1 MTLRIAH
8 VNVSKDYRGGERQTE
23 LLARELEKTDIQQ
36 ILVAR
41 RDAPLAERCQNIDLE
56 IRTVSGNP
64 LTVAMA
70 TKDVDLVHAHDGRS
84 VYGAYLRSL
93 ISKVPYIATRRINN
107 PIRNRYLA
115 HKVYQRAASVVA
127 VASKVAETVK
137 SFDSEVNVQVIYSGS
152 SGFSVNQK
160 QSDLIK
166 SSFPGKFLVGN
177 IGALENQQK
186 GQEYVIEVARDLQ
199 HSHPDI
205 QFLLIGEGRDE
216 KMLKKSAVTLK
227 SIFFT
232 GFVENVGDYLA
243 ALDLFILPSN
253 KEGIGGIL
261 IDAMEQKVPIIA
273 SRVGGIPEIV
283 HDKKNGIL
291 IDPRSPDQL
300 KAAILRL
307 HASEQKRR
315 TLGSQGYELAK
326 NFTANVM
333 AQKYLNLYR
342 NTVKTKLNY
351 DH

>member
-1 MTLRIAH
+1 MTLKIAH
-8 VNVSKDYRGGERQTE
+8 VNVSKGYRGGERQTE
-23 LLARELEKTDIQQ
+23 LLARELEKADVQQ

-41 RDAPLAERCQNIDLE
+41 RGAPLIERCQKIDLE

-64 LTVAMA
+64 LTVAIA
-70 TKDVDLVHAHDGRS
+70 TKDVDLIHAHDGRS

-93 ISKVPYIATRRINN
+93 ISGIPYVATRRINN
-107 PIRNRYLA
+107 PIRNHYLA
-115 HKVYQRAASVVA
+115 HKAYQRAASVVA

-137 SFDSEVNVQVIYSGS
+137 NFDSEVNVQVIYSGS
-152 SGFSVNQK
+152 SGLSVNRK
-160 QSDLIK
+160 QLDLIK
-166 SSFPGKFLVGN
+166 NSFPGKFLIGN

-186 GQEYVIEVARDLQ
+186 GQEYIIEVALDLQ

-205 QFLLIGEGRDE
+205 QFLLIGGGKDE
-216 KMLKKSAVTLK
+216 KILKKAAVMLKN
-227 SIFFT
+227 ICFT

-243 ALDLFILPSN
+243 AIDLFILPSN

-283 HDKKNGIL
+283 NDEKNGIL

-307 HASEQKRR
+307 HASEQQRR
-315 TLGSQGYELAK
+315 TLGDQGYELAK
-326 NFTANVM
+326 NFTANIM

-342 NTVKTKLNY
+342 NTVKPSS
-351 DH
+351 

>member
-8 VNVSKDYRGGERQTE
+8 VNVSKGYRGGERQTE
-23 LLARELEKTDIQQ
+23 LLARELEKADVQQ

-41 RDAPLAERCQNIDLE
+41 RGAPLVERCQKIDLE

-64 LTVAMA
+64 LTVTMA
-70 TKDVDLVHAHDGRS
+70 TKDVDLIHAHDGRS

-93 ISKVPYIATRRINN
+93 ISGIPYIATRRINN
-107 PIRNRYLA
+107 PIRNHHLA
-115 HKVYQRAASVVA
+115 HRVYQRAASVVA
-127 VASKVAETVK
+127 VASKIAETVK
-137 SFDSEVNVQVIYSGS
+137 NFDSEVNVQVIYSGS
-152 SGFSVNQK
+152 SGLSVNRK
-160 QSDLIK
+160 QLDLIK
-166 SSFPGKFLVGN
+166 NSFPGKFLIGN

-186 GQEYVIEVARDLQ
+186 GQEYIIEVALDLQ

-205 QFLLIGEGRDE
+205 QFLLIGGGKDE
-216 KMLKKSAVTLK
+216 KMLKKAAVTLK
-227 SIFFT
+227 NLCFT

-243 ALDLFILPSN
+243 AIDLFILPSN

-283 HDKKNGIL
+283 HDEKNGIL

-307 HASEQKRR
+307 HASEQQRR
-315 TLGSQGYELAK
+315 TLGDQGYELAK
-326 NFTANVM
+326 NFTANIM
-333 AQKYLNLYR
+333 AQKYLSLYR
-342 NTVKTKLNY
+342 NTVKPSS
-351 DH
+351 

>member
-1 MTLRIAH
+1 
-8 VNVSKDYRGGERQTE
+8 
-23 LLARELEKTDIQQ
+23 
-36 ILVAR
+36 
-41 RDAPLAERCQNIDLE
+41 
-56 IRTVSGNP
+56 
-64 LTVAMA
+64 MA

-300 KAAILRL
+300 KATILRL
-307 HASEQKRR
+307 HASEQERR

>member
-23 LLARELEKTDIQQ
+23 LLARELEKADVQQ

-41 RDAPLAERCQNIDLE
+41 RDAPLVERCQNIDLE
-56 IRTVSGNP
+56 IRTVSGGP

-115 HKVYQRAASVVA
+115 HRVYQRAASVVA
-127 VASKVAETVK
+127 VASRVAETVK
-137 SFDSEVNVQVIYSGS
+137 IFDSEVNVQVIYSGS

-166 SSFPGKFLVGN
+166 NSFPGKFLVGN

-186 GQEYVIEVARDLQ
+186 GQEYIIEVARDLQ

-205 QFLLIGEGRDE
+205 QFFLIGEGKDE
-216 KMLKKSAVTLK
+216 K
-227 SIFFT
+227 
-232 GFVENVGDYLA
+232 
-243 ALDLFILPSN
+243 IL
-253 KEGIGGIL
+253 
-261 IDAMEQKVPIIA
+261 
-273 SRVGGIPEIV
+273 
-283 HDKKNGIL
+283 
-291 IDPRSPDQL
+291 
-300 KAAILRL
+300 
-307 HASEQKRR
+307 
-315 TLGSQGYELAK
+315 
-326 NFTANVM
+326 
-333 AQKYLNLYR
+333 
-342 NTVKTKLNY
+342 
-351 DH
+351 

>member
-23 LLARELEKTDIQQ
+23 LLARELEKADVQQ

-41 RDAPLAERCQNIDLE
+41 RGAPLVERCQNIDLE

-70 TKDVDLVHAHDGRS
+70 IKGVDLVHVHDGRS

-107 PIRNRYLA
+107 PIRNHHLA
-115 HKVYQRAASVVA
+115 HRVYQRAASVVA

-166 SSFPGKFLVGN
+166 NSFPGKFLVGN
-177 IGALENQQK
+177 IGALESQQK
-186 GQEYVIEVARDLQ
+186 GQEYIIEVALDLQ

-205 QFLLIGEGRDE
+205 QFLLIGGGKDE

-227 SIFFT
+227 NIFFT

-283 HDKKNGIL
+283 HNEKNGIL
-291 IDPRSPDQL
+291 IDPKSPDQL

-307 HASEQKRR
+307 HASEQQRR
-315 TLGSQGYELAK
+315 ALGSQGYKLAK

-333 AQKYLNLYR
+333 AQKYLDLYR
-342 NTVKTKLNY
+342 STVKQKLNH